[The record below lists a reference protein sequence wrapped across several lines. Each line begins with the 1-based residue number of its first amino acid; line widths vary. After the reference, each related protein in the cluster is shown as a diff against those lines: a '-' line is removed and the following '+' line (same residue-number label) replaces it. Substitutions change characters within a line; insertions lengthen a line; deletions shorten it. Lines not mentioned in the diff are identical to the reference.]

1 MGLLDVLNGMAN
13 GPSGRPDPADV
24 ASGGMSKVT
33 MALLAFLGYKAYRN
47 WSGSQ
52 SQPDYRRDDEDDRY
66 PPERGQDRG
75 YDRGR
80 YADEGGRGPSTAG
93 GMGGLGDVLRDLI
106 GGGQGR
112 SEAVRRGISNTVDD
126 FDRAGDGD
134 VARSWIGRGENRP
147 LTRDRLEASIGED
160 GIRDLMQ
167 HTGMSRDEL
176 LETLRQHLPGA
187 IDALT
192 PDGRL
197 PSREEADRNWRH

>member
-13 GPSGRPDPADV
+13 GPSGRPDPADA

-33 MALLAFLGYKAYRN
+33 MALLAFLGYKAYRS
-47 WSGSQ
+47 WTGSQ
-52 SQPDYRRDDEDDRY
+52 PRPDDRRDEDDDRY
-66 PPERGQDRG
+66 AQERGRDRG
-75 YDRGR
+75 YDRDDDDV
-80 YADEGGRGPSTAG
+80 ARGPTSG
-93 GMGGLGDVLRDLI
+93 GGIGGLGEVLRDLL

-126 FDRAGDGD
+126 FDRTGDGD

-147 LTRDRLEASIGED
+147 LTRERLEASIGED

-167 HTGMSRDEL
+167 HTGMDREEL
-176 LETLRQHLPGA
+176 LETLRQHLPRA

>member
-13 GPSGRPDPADV
+13 GPSGRPDPAD
-24 ASGGMSKVT
+24 ATSGGMSKVT

-47 WSGSQ
+47 WTGTQ
-52 SQPDYRRDDEDDRY
+52 AERDRREDADDDRY
-66 PPERGQDRG
+66 ARDRG
-75 YDRGR
+75 PDRRYDRDPRDGYDDGR
-80 YADEGGRGPSTAG
+80 APQSGGL
-93 GMGGLGDVLRDLI
+93 GGLGDILRDLM

-134 VARSWIGRGENRP
+134 TARSWIGRGENRP
-147 LTRDRLEASIGED
+147 LTRERLEASIGED

-167 HTGMSRDEL
+167 HTGMDRDEL
-176 LETLRQHLPGA
+176 LDTLRQHLPRA